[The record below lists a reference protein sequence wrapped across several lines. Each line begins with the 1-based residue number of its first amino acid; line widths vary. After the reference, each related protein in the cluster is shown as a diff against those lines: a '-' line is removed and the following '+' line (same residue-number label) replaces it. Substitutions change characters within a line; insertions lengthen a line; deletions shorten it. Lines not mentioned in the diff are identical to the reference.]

1 MKMVIRRTIE
11 ALAGLAV
18 VVVAVLW
25 LSGGFGERIAPVSTE
40 IASPLASDGASVAQ
54 VDRSVTAVTEWA
66 SGAVASSV
74 QTEVSS
80 QIMARI
86 EEVRVTAGEAVQ
98 AGQTLVVLDRQEPL
112 ARAAQARQALAAA
125 QARLDLA
132 ESELD
137 RVEQLFDRNVVA
149 RQRLDLATADFTGAK
164 ADVDRLER
172 ALDAVET
179 ALAYTEIRAPTQG
192 VVVDRLAEPGEM
204 ASPGLPLLRI
214 YDPAAL
220 RVEVPVRES
229 LAVRLA
235 TGQRLGV
242 EVPARGA
249 TFDGT
254 IEEIVPFA
262 EPGAR
267 TLLVKVGLPGDPR
280 LYAGLFARV
289 AIPAGQRERLLVPS
303 AAISRVGQLDF
314 VTTVGAERQLRRR
327 FVTLGESIADDRI
340 EVLSGLAAGDV
351 VLLPPATAE

>member
-1 MKMVIRRTIE
+1 MKVVIRRTIE
-11 ALAGLAV
+11 VLVGLAV
-18 VVVAVLW
+18 IVVAVLW
-25 LSGGFGERIAPVSTE
+25 LSGGFGARISPAPVET
-40 IASPLASDGASVAQ
+40 ASPMAPDDAAVAPVQ
-54 VDRSVTAVTEWA
+54 RTTTDVTEWA
-66 SGAVASSV
+66 SGAVASAI

-86 EEVRVTAGEAVQ
+86 EEVRVSAGDAVQ

-112 ARAAQARQALAAA
+112 ARADQARQALAGA
-125 QARLDLA
+125 QALFDLA
-132 ESELD
+132 ETELK
-137 RVEQLFDRNVVA
+137 RIEQLFDRKVVT
-149 RQRLDLATADFTGAK
+149 RQNLDQAIASFTGAT

-172 ALDAVET
+172 ALDAAEA
-179 ALAYTEIRAPTQG
+179 ALAYTEIRAPVEG

-220 RVEVPVRES
+220 RVEVPVRET

-235 TGQRLGV
+235 TGQRLGI
-242 EVPARGA
+242 EVPARGV

-267 TLLVKVGLPGDPR
+267 TLLVKVALPGDPG

-289 AIPAGQRERLLVPS
+289 AIPAGQREQLLVPLT
-303 AAISRVGQLDF
+303 AINQVGQLDF
-314 VTTVGAERQLRRR
+314 VTTVGPERKLRRR
-327 FVTLGESIADDRI
+327 FVTLGELMADDRI
-340 EVLSGLAAGDV
+340 EVLSGLTVGET
-351 VLLPPATAE
+351 VLLPPVSTE

>member
-1 MKMVIRRTIE
+1 MKMVVRRTIE
-11 ALAGLAV
+11 VLVGLV
-18 VVVAVLW
+18 VIVVAVLW
-25 LSGGFGERIAPVSTE
+25 LSGGFGERIAPDRAE
-40 IASPLASDGASVAQ
+40 IARLLVPEDASVAQ
-54 VDRSVTAVTEWA
+54 VERTVTDVTEWA
-66 SGAVASSV
+66 SGAVASAV
-74 QTEVSS
+74 ETEVSS

-86 EEVRVTAGEAVQ
+86 EEVRVTAGDAVQ
-98 AGQTLVVLDRQEPL
+98 ADQALVVLDRQEPL

-125 QARLDLA
+125 KARLDLA
-132 ESELD
+132 RSELN
-137 RVEQLFDRNVVA
+137 RVEQLFESNVVA
-149 RQRLDLATADFTGAK
+149 RQRLDQATADFTGAQ

-172 ALDAVET
+172 ALDAAET
-179 ALAYTEIRAPTQG
+179 ALAYTEIRAPVGG

-204 ASPGLPLLRI
+204 ASPGRPLLRI

-235 TGQRLGV
+235 TGQSLGI
-242 EVPARGA
+242 EVPARGV
-249 TFDGT
+249 TLDGT

-267 TLLVKVGLPGDPR
+267 TLLVRVGLPGDPQ

-303 AAISRVGQLDF
+303 PAISRVGQLDF

-327 FVTLGESIADDRI
+327 FVTLGEPVADDRI
-340 EVLSGLAAGDV
+340 EVLSGLTVGEA
-351 VLLPPATAE
+351 VLLPPVTAE

>member
-1 MKMVIRRTIE
+1 MKIFIRRTIE
-11 ALAGLAV
+11 VLVGLV
-18 VVVAVLW
+18 VIVVAVLW
-25 LSGGFGERIAPVSTE
+25 LSGGFGERIAPIPAE
-40 IASPLASDGASVAQ
+40 IASALAPEGATVAQ
-54 VDRSVTAVTEWA
+54 VERTVTAVTEWA
-66 SGAVASSV
+66 SGAVASAV
-74 QTEVSS
+74 ETEVSS

-86 EEVRVTAGEAVQ
+86 EDVRVSAGDAVQ

-112 ARAAQARQALAAA
+112 AQAAQARQALAGS
-125 QARLDLA
+125 QSRLDLA

-137 RVEQLFDRNVVA
+137 RVKQLFERNVVT
-149 RQRLDLATADFTGAK
+149 RQSLDQATADFTGAK
-164 ADVDRLER
+164 ADVNRLKR

-179 ALAYTEIRAPTQG
+179 ALAYTEIRAPAQG

-235 TGQRLGV
+235 TGQGLGI
-242 EVPARGA
+242 EVPARGV

-289 AIPAGQRERLLVPS
+289 AIPAGQRERLLVPV
-303 AAISRVGQLDF
+303 AAINQVGQLDF
-314 VTTVGAERQLRRR
+314 VTTIGAERQLRRR
-327 FVTLGESIADDRI
+327 FVTLGEPVANERI
-340 EVLSGLAAGDV
+340 EVLSGLSAGET
-351 VLLPPATAE
+351 VLLPPVTGE